1 MNYASRYLRYHNW
14 IMVYAMGQII
24 FQCQTI
30 AALSLNKNIDAR
42 LYDDDFMKNCELLL
56 IFE

>member
-1 MNYASRYLRYHNW
+1 
-14 IMVYAMGQII
+14 MVYAMRQII
-24 FQCQTI
+24 IQCQNSI

-42 LYDDDFMKNCELLL
+42 LYDDDFMKTCELLL

>member
-1 MNYASRYLRYHNW
+1 
-14 IMVYAMGQII
+14 MVYAMRQII
-24 FQCQTI
+24 IQCQNCI